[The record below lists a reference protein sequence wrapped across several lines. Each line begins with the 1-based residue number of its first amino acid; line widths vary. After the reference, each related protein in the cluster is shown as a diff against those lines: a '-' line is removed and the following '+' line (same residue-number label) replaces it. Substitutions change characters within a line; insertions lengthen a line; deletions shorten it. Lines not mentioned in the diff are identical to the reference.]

1 MKKKEENT
9 RSDWS
14 RIDAMTDDQID
25 YSDIPP
31 LDDNFWKKAKL
42 IVPKPKVKV
51 TLRLDSEIFEWFKS
65 KGKGYQT
72 KINSVLKSY
81 IHACH

>member
-14 RIDAMTDDQID
+14 KIDTLKNNQID
-25 YSDIPP
+25 YSDSPE
-31 LDDNFWKKAKL
+31 LNDDFWENAQL
-42 IVPKPKVKV
+42 IVPKPKVKI

-81 IHACH
+81 VKACH